1 MGADQ
6 LGVWPI
12 REDWAEGVV
21 GTEGEWYS
29 EGQGFCWVMGPESI
43 RLPEAAL
50 GFGAGEGVVLTNCSV
65 CSGSPRMYQ
74 IWSLH
79 RSKPTRGLP
88 QQQGPGRRTRTE
100 LFL

>member
-43 RLPEAAL
+43 RLPVAAL
-50 GFGAGEGVVLTNCSV
+50 GLGVERSGMCV
-65 CSGSPRMYQ
+65 CVG
-74 IWSLH
+74 
-79 RSKPTRGLP
+79 G
-88 QQQGPGRRTRTE
+88 G
-100 LFL
+100 F